1 MNLTI
6 GIVIAV
12 VAIVAVGYLIASR
25 YYVAS
30 PDEAL
35 IVTGRKTKSSI
46 DASGREI
53 ADLTNQRVIVGGGV
67 FVIPFVQR
75 LYRLSLASR
84 KIVMQIEAIDINS
97 IPIDVKAVA
106 VVKIGGTETA
116 IRSAAQRFLNQ
127 QNQMADTV
135 QELMAG
141 SLRSVIGSMNV
152 KEIITDREA
161 LSTKV
166 LQAAQESLTEQGLTL
181 DTLQVQDISDANG
194 YLESMSAPKVAE
206 VRREANIANAAAHQK
221 SEEARIEAE
230 RQVVLK
236 SKDLALQKAAIK
248 VETDR
253 ADAQASAAGPI
264 QAAQM
269 DREIATSQN
278 QAAKERAE
286 LRATELIAEVERPAD
301 AARYKTVVEAEASK
315 SQAIAQAEARARA
328 STIEA
333 EARAAASKIEAQAR
347 AEARRAEAGAEAEAV
362 RLAGQAEADKTAAMA
377 RAEAER
383 ALERRQGRGGG
394 HQRQGRGH
402 ARLRRGG
409 RPPDGRRPA
418 AQHRPGD
425 GGAAVLHRPD
435 VRGLHRRC
443 DASGQDRGV
452 GHRPDHGVGQGFDGS
467 GPGRPVP
474 QRFDRRNQRPRRPGR
489 ISGQLLQGLE
499 QLFQG
504 LSDRRTARP
513 SADPKP
519 KAPADEIR
527 SLAVPG
533 RLRSCRGRIRR
544 LIRPRQADYP
554 AVSSAFS
561 AFLTFS
567 PPPLSPHLSPFG
579 FPCLPRVGTRLRHLY
594 TPPHPVK
601 PTRFLHAPR

>member
-12 VAIVAVGYLIASR
+12 VAIVALGYLIASR

-328 STIEA
+328 ATIEA

-383 ALERRQGRGGG
+383 ALNVGKAEAEATSAKAEAMRAYGE
-394 HQRQGRGH
+394 
-402 ARLRRGG
+402 
-409 RPPDGRRPA
+409 
-418 AQHRPGD
+418 
-425 GGAAVLHRPD
+425 AAVLQMVVDQLPSIVREMAAPLSSIDQMSVVSTDGATPLVKTVASGIGQTTELVKGLTGVDLAGLFHNASTDATNAPD
-435 VRGLHRRC
+435 VPG
-443 DASGQDRGV
+443 
-452 GHRPDHGVGQGFDGS
+452 GS
-467 GPGRPVP
+467 AG
-474 QRFDRRNQRPRRPGR
+474 
-489 ISGQLLQGLE
+489 S
-499 QLFQG
+499 
-504 LSDRRTARP
+504 S
-513 SADPKP
+513 S
-519 KAPADEIR
+519 KA
-527 SLAVPG
+527 
-533 RLRSCRGRIRR
+533 
-544 LIRPRQADYP
+544 
-554 AVSSAFS
+554 
-561 AFLTFS
+561 
-567 PPPLSPHLSPFG
+567 
-579 FPCLPRVGTRLRHLY
+579 
-594 TPPHPVK
+594 
-601 PTRFLHAPR
+601 

>member
-141 SLRSVIGSMNV
+141 SLRSVIGSMSV

-161 LSTKV
+161 LSAKV

-301 AARYKTVVEAEASK
+301 AARYKTVVEAEA
-315 SQAIAQAEARARA
+315 
-328 STIEA
+328 
-333 EARAAASKIEAQAR
+333 RAAASKIEAQAR

-383 ALERRQGRGGG
+383 ALNVGKAEAEATSAKAEAMRAYGE
-394 HQRQGRGH
+394 
-402 ARLRRGG
+402 
-409 RPPDGRRPA
+409 
-418 AQHRPGD
+418 
-425 GGAAVLHRPD
+425 AAVLQMVVDQLPSIVREMAAPLSSIDQMSVVSTDGATPLVKTVASGIGQTTELVKGLTGVDLAGLFHNASTDATNAPD
-435 VRGLHRRC
+435 VPG
-443 DASGQDRGV
+443 
-452 GHRPDHGVGQGFDGS
+452 GS
-467 GPGRPVP
+467 AG
-474 QRFDRRNQRPRRPGR
+474 
-489 ISGQLLQGLE
+489 S
-499 QLFQG
+499 
-504 LSDRRTARP
+504 S
-513 SADPKP
+513 S
-519 KAPADEIR
+519 KA
-527 SLAVPG
+527 
-533 RLRSCRGRIRR
+533 
-544 LIRPRQADYP
+544 
-554 AVSSAFS
+554 
-561 AFLTFS
+561 
-567 PPPLSPHLSPFG
+567 
-579 FPCLPRVGTRLRHLY
+579 
-594 TPPHPVK
+594 
-601 PTRFLHAPR
+601 

>member
-328 STIEA
+328 A
-333 EARAAASKIEAQAR
+333 KIEAQAR

-383 ALERRQGRGGG
+383 ALNVGKAEAEATSAKAEAMRAYGE
-394 HQRQGRGH
+394 
-402 ARLRRGG
+402 
-409 RPPDGRRPA
+409 
-418 AQHRPGD
+418 
-425 GGAAVLHRPD
+425 AAVLQMVVDQLPSIVREMAAPLSSIDQMSVVSTDGATPLVKTVASGIGQTTELVKGLTGVDLAGLFHNASTDATNAPD
-435 VRGLHRRC
+435 VPG
-443 DASGQDRGV
+443 
-452 GHRPDHGVGQGFDGS
+452 GS
-467 GPGRPVP
+467 AG
-474 QRFDRRNQRPRRPGR
+474 
-489 ISGQLLQGLE
+489 S
-499 QLFQG
+499 
-504 LSDRRTARP
+504 S
-513 SADPKP
+513 S
-519 KAPADEIR
+519 KA
-527 SLAVPG
+527 
-533 RLRSCRGRIRR
+533 
-544 LIRPRQADYP
+544 
-554 AVSSAFS
+554 
-561 AFLTFS
+561 
-567 PPPLSPHLSPFG
+567 
-579 FPCLPRVGTRLRHLY
+579 
-594 TPPHPVK
+594 
-601 PTRFLHAPR
+601 

>member
-383 ALERRQGRGGG
+383 ALNVGKAEAEATSAKAEAMRAYGE
-394 HQRQGRGH
+394 
-402 ARLRRGG
+402 
-409 RPPDGRRPA
+409 
-418 AQHRPGD
+418 
-425 GGAAVLHRPD
+425 AAVLQMVVDQLPSIIREMAAPLSSIDQMSVVSTDGATPLVKTVASGIGQTTELVKGLTGVDLAGLFHNASTDATNAPD
-435 VRGLHRRC
+435 VPG
-443 DASGQDRGV
+443 
-452 GHRPDHGVGQGFDGS
+452 GS
-467 GPGRPVP
+467 AG
-474 QRFDRRNQRPRRPGR
+474 
-489 ISGQLLQGLE
+489 S
-499 QLFQG
+499 
-504 LSDRRTARP
+504 S
-513 SADPKP
+513 S
-519 KAPADEIR
+519 KA
-527 SLAVPG
+527 
-533 RLRSCRGRIRR
+533 
-544 LIRPRQADYP
+544 
-554 AVSSAFS
+554 
-561 AFLTFS
+561 
-567 PPPLSPHLSPFG
+567 
-579 FPCLPRVGTRLRHLY
+579 
-594 TPPHPVK
+594 
-601 PTRFLHAPR
+601 